1 MILALLFSLILIELS
16 IVGWIDLKT
25 KKISNRWALLN
36 GLSSVALHF
45 GLRSHYPLTW
55 EIIIFP
61 VGFIVIGFILFL
73 FGVMGAGDSKF
84 LASLFLIIPLEY
96 HFPFFEKLI
105 LVTIVTGA
113 SLLIFKA
120 VKSRR
125 EMGFFILTKYWEGLK
140 QLVRS
145 RFSYAPVIVVAW
157 ILLGF
162 HIWT

>member
-1 MILALLFSLILIELS
+1 
-16 IVGWIDLKT
+16 
-25 KKISNRWALLN
+25 
-36 GLSSVALHF
+36 
-45 GLRSHYPLTW
+45 
-55 EIIIFP
+55 
-61 VGFIVIGFILFL
+61 VIGFILFL

-105 LVTIVTGA
+105 LVTTVTGS

-120 VKSRR
+120 VKNRR